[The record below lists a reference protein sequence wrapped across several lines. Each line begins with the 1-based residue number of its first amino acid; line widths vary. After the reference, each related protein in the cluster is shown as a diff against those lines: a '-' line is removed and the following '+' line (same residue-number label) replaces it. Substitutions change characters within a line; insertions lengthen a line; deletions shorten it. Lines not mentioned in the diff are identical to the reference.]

1 MSNYFESKE
10 HSIQPEYA
18 TIRGTSALFG
28 LSRTELFDLIAT
40 KKIVSVH
47 AVKPTSKRKGL
58 RLVEL
63 ASVRRYLQSLL
74 PTE

>member
-1 MSNYFESKE
+1 MSNYFELKE
-10 HSIQPEYA
+10 PTLPEYA

-28 LSRTELFDLIAT
+28 LSRTELFDLIA
-40 KKIVSVH
+40 KNKITSVH
-47 AVKPTSKRKGL
+47 PIKETSKRKGI

-63 ASVRRYLQSLL
+63 ASVRRYLRSLL